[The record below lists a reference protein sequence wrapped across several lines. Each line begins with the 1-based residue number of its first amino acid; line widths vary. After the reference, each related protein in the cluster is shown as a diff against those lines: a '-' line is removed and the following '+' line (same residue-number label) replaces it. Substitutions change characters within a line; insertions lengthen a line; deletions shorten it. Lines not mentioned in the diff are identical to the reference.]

1 MIIREI
7 VPVTKQKSR
16 VVTDEDF
23 SFVLYKGELSRYGLE
38 AGREL
43 PPAIFEEI
51 YREILV
57 KRAKMRAMHLLTRA
71 DYTEVALRRKL
82 DQGGY
87 TPGAVEEAVA
97 YVKGWNYLD
106 DARYARNYLE
116 AVRGRESRRRA
127 EAKLME
133 KGVSRQIL
141 KDLAEE
147 DGGEPETGMI
157 LELLQKKCPD
167 PEAADD
173 AQKRRLYGW
182 LARRGFR
189 NEDIL
194 GVFRSYFG
202 G

>member
-1 MIIREI
+1 M
-7 VPVTKQKSR
+7 
-16 VVTDEDF
+16 
-23 SFVLYKGELSRYGLE
+23 
-38 AGREL
+38 
-43 PPAIFEEI
+43 
-51 YREILV
+51 
-57 KRAKMRAMHLLTRA
+57 
-71 DYTEVALRRKL
+71 
-82 DQGGY
+82 
-87 TPGAVEEAVA
+87 A
-97 YVKGWNYLD
+97 YVKGWHYLD